1 MERELP
7 KHEKIRFRRDEITD
21 LGAFPS
27 AADPDPA
34 PRRRWLPVRARRILL
49 ATFAGAAGLVLLL
62 VIAVYAIGVSGIG
75 SEQLR
80 VAAERNLE
88 KFAGFD
94 ITASVGPARITFDAS
109 RFLALEVRDVSLKHA
124 SDGSAIADAGVVR
137 FGVRLLPLLSGDVRL
152 SSARLSE
159 AQIVAP
165 PVPAEGFD
173 WSAVLRAEN
182 GLISPGR
189 VIEMVFTGAHRVFD
203 SVSSNTMRRI
213 TLTNVDL
220 VLPGREANGNLRVVS
235 ALVSEKTPAIWN
247 SPGRS
252 SSRDAP

>member
-159 AQIVAP
+159 AQIVRRP
-165 PVPAEGFD
+165 CLPKV
-173 WSAVLRAEN
+173 S
-182 GLISPGR
+182 
-189 VIEMVFTGAHRVFD
+189 TGA
-203 SVSSNTMRRI
+203 RRCGPR
-213 TLTNVDL
+213 T
-220 VLPGREANGNLRVVS
+220 A
-235 ALVSEKTPAIWN
+235 
-247 SPGRS
+247 
-252 SSRDAP
+252 

>member
-1 MERELP
+1 MCADSSTVEASNRNIEWSDELP

-27 AADPDPA
+27 AAELDPR
-34 PRRRWLPVRARRILL
+34 PRRRWLPARARKILL

-62 VIAVYAIGVSGIG
+62 VLAVYAIGVSGFG

-124 SDGSAIADAGVVR
+124 SDGSAIADAGMVR
-137 FGVRLLPLLSGDVRL
+137 FGVRLLPLLSGRCQAFECRPFRGTDRRAARACRGFRL
-152 SSARLSE
+152 E
-159 AQIVAP
+159 
-165 PVPAEGFD
+165 
-173 WSAVLRAEN
+173 
-182 GLISPGR
+182 R
-189 VIEMVFTGAHRVFD
+189 VHCGPRTA
-203 SVSSNTMRRI
+203 
-213 TLTNVDL
+213 
-220 VLPGREANGNLRVVS
+220 
-235 ALVSEKTPAIWN
+235 
-247 SPGRS
+247 
-252 SSRDAP
+252 